1 MTEVP
6 TALLVAQWIVL
17 LGLATLVVLTYRQL
31 AYLLGLSRAVSGGGG
46 LAVGDRA
53 PRFEYTSVN
62 GDGDGDGRHTFSAE
76 GAPTLL
82 MFTSPGCGSCATAL
96 GNFEKVTRK
105 ARRDGIRVLAVTDA
119 EPETI
124 RAVDAFRES
133 PIPIARVDPDV
144 PARVFRT
151 FTTPFVYAIGRD
163 GEIVGAR
170 EAVTPG
176 QIRDLVKKL

>member
-31 AYLLGLSRAVSGGGG
+31 AYVLGLSRAVSGGGG

-62 GDGDGDGRHTFSAE
+62 GDGDGQRVFSAA

-96 GNFEKVTRK
+96 TNFEKVTRK

-119 EPETI
+119 EPEVI
-124 RAVDAFRES
+124 RAVDAFRDS

-144 PARVFRT
+144 PARIFRT

-170 EAVTPG
+170 EAVTAG
-176 QIRDLVKKL
+176 QIRDVVKKL